1 MQKFWRK
8 AERVV
13 NFKVQQTIEWR
24 KKEMLDKHLDFLVGQ
39 TERYSTMLAENLL
52 QAQEMDSADNHQ
64 NLQAIPEPLPK
75 TDVAGS
81 LKNDLCSSRD
91 QLQSQV
97 QDSR

>member
-1 MQKFWRK
+1 M
-8 AERVV
+8 V

-52 QAQEMDSADNHQ
+52 QAQEIDSIENQQDTQPVPGPLSKMNVA
-64 NLQAIPEPLPK
+64 EPL
-75 TDVAGS
+75 
-81 LKNDLCSSRD
+81 KNNIQASRD
-91 QLQSQV
+91 HIESQV